1 MSTQINQQLKA
12 TGVAQ
17 VIVVLKSSAAASG
30 AAAAASSK
38 GRTAAVG
45 AVAPPRTARG
55 LAGLE
60 ACFQTSE
67 LSQSSALAEV
77 GLTRASSVMASASTR
92 RRTARVAAVPPASRF
107 YPNLGV
113 MFGTVNRE
121 GLMALRADNRV
132 ATVSGAPQI
141 SLIHPNRVESAKL
154 ASKVTWG
161 VDFLKVPRL
170 WKEGLTGK
178 GIRVA
183 HLDTGVDGKHPTLKN
198 AIGGF
203 VEFDFFGEALT
214 PSPAP
219 HDTDDHG
226 THTAATIAGRPVSGR
241 SVGVAPEAELSSA
254 IVIEGGEVVARVLGG
269 MDWALSQGV
278 QVLSMSLG
286 FRGWWEDF
294 IPITQILRSQNVLPI
309 IAVGNENAGTSRSPG
324 NYPDVLSV
332 GAHDRN
338 RTVAPFSS
346 SQRFKRANEPI
357 VPDLVAPG
365 VDVISARPGGGYQS
379 MDGSSM
385 ATPHIAGLA
394 ALLFQA
400 KPTASIDDVENAIF
414 GSCTLAPGM
423 FASRANR
430 GYPDAVKALALL
442 TGINLNASKS
452 TKKSS
457 KKAGSEAKSGSKKVS
472 ASKKGTKKARRKSGK
487 KR

>member
-30 AAAAASSK
+30 SVAAASSK
-38 GRTAAVG
+38 GRAATVG
-45 AVAPPRTARG
+45 AVAPPPAARG
-55 LAGLE
+55 LAGME
-60 ACFQTSE
+60 DYFQGSE
-67 LSQSSALAEV
+67 LSQSSALAEA
-77 GLTRASSVMASASTR
+77 GLTRPSLAMASASTR
-92 RRTARVAAVPPASRF
+92 RRAAATAVPPPSRF

-113 MFGTVNRE
+113 MFGTCNRE

-141 SLIHPNRVESAKL
+141 SLIHPKRIESAKL
-154 ASKVTWG
+154 VSKVTWG
-161 VDFLKVPRL
+161 VDFLKVPKL

-183 HLDTGVDGKHPTLKN
+183 HLDTGVDGKHPALKN

-214 PSPAP
+214 PSPSP

-226 THTAATIAGRPVSGR
+226 THTAATIAGRPVNGR

-278 QVLSMSLG
+278 HILSMSLG

-332 GAHDRN
+332 GAHDKN

-365 VDVISARPGGGYQS
+365 VDIISARPGGGYQS
-379 MDGSSM
+379 MDGTSM
-385 ATPHIAGLA
+385 ATPHVAGVA
-394 ALLFQA
+394 ALLLQA
-400 KPTASIDDVENAIF
+400 KPTASIDEVENAIF
-414 GSCTLAPGM
+414 GSCTLPPGM
-423 FASRANR
+423 FTSRANR
-430 GYPDAVKALALL
+430 GYPDAIRALALL
-442 TGINLNASKS
+442 TGLDLSARKS
-452 TKKSS
+452 SKKSS
-457 KKAGSEAKSGSKKVS
+457 KKSTKVGAKNASRKKPV
-472 ASKKGTKKARRKSGK
+472 K